1 VPHSVELWLA
11 LAKLE
16 NYKNAQGVLQKAR
29 EVNPTELRI
38 YVAAAKLE
46 EAQGNKPIVSKIIKR
61 ALNNFRKHQVKLSRD
76 QWLQQAVLAEQGDS
90 LVTCKAI
97 IKETMDFGL
106 ELDDFMDEKEKKK

>member
-1 VPHSVELWLA
+1 MPHSVELWLA

-46 EAQGNKPIVSKIIKR
+46 EA
-61 ALNNFRKHQVKLSRD
+61 
-76 QWLQQAVLAEQGDS
+76 
-90 LVTCKAI
+90 
-97 IKETMDFGL
+97 
-106 ELDDFMDEKEKKK
+106 